1 MAILTG
7 FAYPLE
13 VDASTGSLKLQSDGD
28 LIADHILSWLETE
41 PLERVMRLDYGTPG
55 YLFTT
60 QQNWQAIAAAVEQR
74 LRANIPQ
81 AVFTVMGALTD
92 DGEAELTVNWAIPG
106 MGDQEAIQVVL
117 T

>member
-7 FAYPLE
+7 LAYPLE
-13 VDASTGSLKLQSDGD
+13 VDNVTGNLKTQSDAE

-41 PLERVMRLDYGTPG
+41 PLERVMRPDYGTPG

-60 QQNWQAIAAAVEQR
+60 QQNWGVIAAAVEAR

-81 AVFTVMGALTD
+81 ATFTVEGNLTD
-92 DGEAELTVNWAIPG
+92 DGEGQLDVYWAVQGIE
-106 MGDQEAIQVVL
+106 QEPIQVVVG
-117 T
+117 

>member
-7 FAYPLE
+7 LAYPLE
-13 VDASTGSLKLQSDGD
+13 VDEATGNLKTQSDAE

-41 PLERVMRLDYGTPG
+41 PLERVMRPDYGTPG

-60 QQNWQAIAAAVEQR
+60 QQNWGAIAAAVEQR

-81 AVFTVMGALTD
+81 ATFTVEGSLTD
-92 DGEAELTVNWAIPG
+92 EGEAQLDVYWAIPG
-106 MGDQEAIQVVL
+106 IGEQEMISVVIG
-117 T
+117 